1 MKIYIV
7 CDFHLLQSKHSISQC
22 NGRKPVADVV
32 ENKGLKFQFKVDFNP
47 FNLFHAMNKNYLFRK
62 NVLKKIKIDI
72 IQLIQLWHNDIFE
85 LKWLSIHE
93 LNNKVKRIENEVRN
107 WSFNQMRH
115 KVCINIHC
123 DVECFWLWRMMY
135 ISNLAS

>member
-1 MKIYIV
+1 
-7 CDFHLLQSKHSISQC
+7 
-22 NGRKPVADVV
+22 
-32 ENKGLKFQFKVDFNP
+32 
-47 FNLFHAMNKNYLFRK
+47 MNKNYLFRK

-107 WSFNQMRH
+107 WSFNPMFSPTSAI
-115 KVCINIHC
+115 KSVLIFIAT
-123 DVECFWLWRMMY
+123 
-135 ISNLAS
+135 SNVFEATNSVYFQSCQ